1 MEFLFL
7 WPHPPLSIYGG
18 TKELGG
24 VETVHS
30 FSLRVLFWPG
40 KRRGLAGLLYIPPI
54 FHLIWRKPGKYQ
66 NYLHKVD
73 CVDII
78 NICTWG

>member
-1 MEFLFL
+1 MEFIFL
-7 WPHPPLSIYGG
+7 WPRPLLSTYGS
-18 TKELGG
+18 TKALGG

-40 KRRGLAGLLYIPPI
+40 RRRGLAGLLTFPY
-54 FHLIWRKPGKYQ
+54 FHLIWRKPGKDL

-73 CVDII
+73 CVEII
-78 NICTWG
+78 NICTLG